1 MPLLERK
8 KPKLESANETQGSP
22 ERKLPTS
29 VDVVIIGGGL
39 SGKALASRLGS
50 DVSFAIIDSRKQGKS
65 KEAMY
70 LVTSSTAQRWGIS
83 NQERSR
89 RNLVTNCVWY
99 APNGEVTEKLST
111 SGEREG
117 FAITPQTAMEGAVRV
132 DPTKIFY
139 ETKFLKVDDSQEG
152 KMVVHTD
159 KGEIKG
165 NLIIDA
171 TGWEANVIHGYY
183 GSEDYIINAV
193 YGGNFQTQGF
203 DPSTM
208 SFFRGS
214 LIKNPAAETA
224 GYRKL

>member
-1 MPLLERK
+1 MSLPEQK
-8 KPKLESANETQGSP
+8 IPELESANETQGSP

-117 FAITPQTAMEGAVRV
+117 FAITPQTAMERAVRV

-159 KGEIKG
+159 KGKIKG

-171 TGWEANVIHGYY
+171 TGWEANVIHGTIFFP
-183 GSEDYIINAV
+183 II
-193 YGGNFQTQGF
+193 
-203 DPSTM
+203 
-208 SFFRGS
+208 
-214 LIKNPAAETA
+214 LW
-224 GYRKL
+224 